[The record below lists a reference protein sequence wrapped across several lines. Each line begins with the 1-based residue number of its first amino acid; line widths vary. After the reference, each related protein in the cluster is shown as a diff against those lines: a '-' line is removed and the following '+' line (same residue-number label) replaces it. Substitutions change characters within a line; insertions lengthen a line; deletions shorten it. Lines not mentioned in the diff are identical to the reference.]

1 MFIFAFAQDMKP
13 IWNIVVSIFWRLMH
27 LSNPFAHSN
36 HFRRYWYVRSGWLSS
51 PWVRRIWFNMC
62 GWHRYRVD
70 RQRSSIWILLGSYQ
84 RWFYW
89 AFISAVQH
97 QHSIGMND
105 NSQICNTSPCIF
117 LLSLYF
123 IMIKVIVR
131 NPSYFHLI
139 L

>member
-13 IWNIVVSIFWRLMH
+13 IWNMVVSTFWHLMH

-51 PWVRRIWFNMC
+51 TWVRRIWFNLC
-62 GWHRYRVD
+62 KRLRYSLD
-70 RQRSSIWILLGSYQ
+70 QRSTTCSLLGGYQ

-105 NSQICNTSPCIF
+105 NSQICNPSPCIF
-117 LLSLYF
+117 LLSLCL
-123 IMIKVIVR
+123 IMIKVIIW
-131 NPSYFHLI
+131 NPFYFHLI